1 MLLIREGLKV
11 AVIAVDPSSPVT
23 GGSILGD
30 KTRMNDLARAEA
42 AFIRPV
48 PSSGHLGGAS
58 QRARELMLLCEAAG
72 YDVVIVETVG
82 VGQSETEVARMVD
95 CFISLQIAGGGDD
108 LQGIKKGLM
117 EVADLIVINKD
128 DGDNHTNVAIARH
141 MYESA
146 LHILRRKYDEWQPRV
161 LTCSALEK
169 RGIDEIWH
177 AIIDFKTAL
186 TASGRLQQVRQ
197 QQSVEWLRKQTE
209 EEVLNHLFA
218 NEDFDRY
225 YRQTLL
231 AVRSHRAP
239 ACGSSVNLSRRNIL
253 IKGIFMSYQYVNVV
267 TINKVAVIEFNYG
280 RKLNALSKVF
290 IDDLMQ
296 ALSDLNR
303 PEIRCIILRAPSG
316 SKVFSAGHD
325 IHELPSGGRDPLS
338 YDDPLRQITR
348 MIQKF
353 PKPIISMVEG
363 SVWGGAFEMIMSS
376 DLIIAAST
384 STFSMTP
391 VNLGVP
397 YNLVGIHNLTR
408 DAGFHIVKELIF
420 TASPITA
427 QRALAVG
434 ILNHVVEVEELE
446 DFTLQ
451 MAHHISEKAPLAIAV
466 IKEELRVLGE
476 AHTMNS
482 DEFERIQ
489 GMRRAVY
496 DSEDYQEGMNAFLEK
511 RKPNFVGH

>member
-1 MLLIREGLKV
+1 
-11 AVIAVDPSSPVT
+11 
-23 GGSILGD
+23 
-30 KTRMNDLARAEA
+30 
-42 AFIRPV
+42 
-48 PSSGHLGGAS
+48 
-58 QRARELMLLCEAAG
+58 
-72 YDVVIVETVG
+72 
-82 VGQSETEVARMVD
+82 
-95 CFISLQIAGGGDD
+95 
-108 LQGIKKGLM
+108 
-117 EVADLIVINKD
+117 
-128 DGDNHTNVAIARH
+128 
-141 MYESA
+141 
-146 LHILRRKYDEWQPRV
+146 
-161 LTCSALEK
+161 
-169 RGIDEIWH
+169 
-177 AIIDFKTAL
+177 
-186 TASGRLQQVRQ
+186 
-197 QQSVEWLRKQTE
+197 
-209 EEVLNHLFA
+209 
-218 NEDFDRY
+218 
-225 YRQTLL
+225 
-231 AVRSHRAP
+231 
-239 ACGSSVNLSRRNIL
+239 
-253 IKGIFMSYQYVNVV
+253 MSYQYVNVV

-363 SVWGGAFEMIMSS
+363 SVWGGAFEMIMSSDLIIAAMIMSS

>member
-1 MLLIREGLKV
+1 
-11 AVIAVDPSSPVT
+11 
-23 GGSILGD
+23 
-30 KTRMNDLARAEA
+30 
-42 AFIRPV
+42 
-48 PSSGHLGGAS
+48 
-58 QRARELMLLCEAAG
+58 
-72 YDVVIVETVG
+72 
-82 VGQSETEVARMVD
+82 
-95 CFISLQIAGGGDD
+95 
-108 LQGIKKGLM
+108 
-117 EVADLIVINKD
+117 
-128 DGDNHTNVAIARH
+128 
-141 MYESA
+141 
-146 LHILRRKYDEWQPRV
+146 
-161 LTCSALEK
+161 
-169 RGIDEIWH
+169 
-177 AIIDFKTAL
+177 
-186 TASGRLQQVRQ
+186 
-197 QQSVEWLRKQTE
+197 
-209 EEVLNHLFA
+209 
-218 NEDFDRY
+218 
-225 YRQTLL
+225 
-231 AVRSHRAP
+231 
-239 ACGSSVNLSRRNIL
+239 
-253 IKGIFMSYQYVNVV
+253 MSYQYVNVV

-296 ALSDLNR
+296 ALSDLEPAGNS
-303 PEIRCIILRAPSG
+303 LYHFARAEWMQSLHP
-316 SKVFSAGHD
+316 AGHD

>member
-1 MLLIREGLKV
+1 
-11 AVIAVDPSSPVT
+11 
-23 GGSILGD
+23 
-30 KTRMNDLARAEA
+30 
-42 AFIRPV
+42 
-48 PSSGHLGGAS
+48 
-58 QRARELMLLCEAAG
+58 
-72 YDVVIVETVG
+72 
-82 VGQSETEVARMVD
+82 
-95 CFISLQIAGGGDD
+95 
-108 LQGIKKGLM
+108 
-117 EVADLIVINKD
+117 
-128 DGDNHTNVAIARH
+128 
-141 MYESA
+141 
-146 LHILRRKYDEWQPRV
+146 
-161 LTCSALEK
+161 
-169 RGIDEIWH
+169 
-177 AIIDFKTAL
+177 
-186 TASGRLQQVRQ
+186 
-197 QQSVEWLRKQTE
+197 
-209 EEVLNHLFA
+209 
-218 NEDFDRY
+218 
-225 YRQTLL
+225 
-231 AVRSHRAP
+231 
-239 ACGSSVNLSRRNIL
+239 
-253 IKGIFMSYQYVNVV
+253 MSYQYVNVV

-434 ILNHVVEVEELE
+434 IL
-446 DFTLQ
+446 TLQ

>member
-1 MLLIREGLKV
+1 
-11 AVIAVDPSSPVT
+11 
-23 GGSILGD
+23 
-30 KTRMNDLARAEA
+30 
-42 AFIRPV
+42 
-48 PSSGHLGGAS
+48 
-58 QRARELMLLCEAAG
+58 
-72 YDVVIVETVG
+72 
-82 VGQSETEVARMVD
+82 
-95 CFISLQIAGGGDD
+95 
-108 LQGIKKGLM
+108 
-117 EVADLIVINKD
+117 
-128 DGDNHTNVAIARH
+128 
-141 MYESA
+141 
-146 LHILRRKYDEWQPRV
+146 
-161 LTCSALEK
+161 
-169 RGIDEIWH
+169 
-177 AIIDFKTAL
+177 
-186 TASGRLQQVRQ
+186 
-197 QQSVEWLRKQTE
+197 
-209 EEVLNHLFA
+209 
-218 NEDFDRY
+218 
-225 YRQTLL
+225 
-231 AVRSHRAP
+231 
-239 ACGSSVNLSRRNIL
+239 
-253 IKGIFMSYQYVNVV
+253 MSYQYVNVV

-397 YNLVGIHNLTR
+397 YNFGRHSQPDPRRGLPHCQR
-408 DAGFHIVKELIF
+408 ADF

-496 DSEDYQEGMNAFLEK
+496 DSEDYGEGMNAFLEK

>member
-1 MLLIREGLKV
+1 
-11 AVIAVDPSSPVT
+11 
-23 GGSILGD
+23 
-30 KTRMNDLARAEA
+30 
-42 AFIRPV
+42 
-48 PSSGHLGGAS
+48 
-58 QRARELMLLCEAAG
+58 
-72 YDVVIVETVG
+72 
-82 VGQSETEVARMVD
+82 
-95 CFISLQIAGGGDD
+95 
-108 LQGIKKGLM
+108 
-117 EVADLIVINKD
+117 
-128 DGDNHTNVAIARH
+128 
-141 MYESA
+141 
-146 LHILRRKYDEWQPRV
+146 
-161 LTCSALEK
+161 
-169 RGIDEIWH
+169 
-177 AIIDFKTAL
+177 
-186 TASGRLQQVRQ
+186 
-197 QQSVEWLRKQTE
+197 
-209 EEVLNHLFA
+209 
-218 NEDFDRY
+218 
-225 YRQTLL
+225 
-231 AVRSHRAP
+231 
-239 ACGSSVNLSRRNIL
+239 
-253 IKGIFMSYQYVNVV
+253 MSYQYVNVV

-316 SKVFSAGHD
+316 SKVFSAGLD

-397 YNLVGIHNLTR
+397 YNLVGI
-408 DAGFHIVKELIF
+408 
-420 TASPITA
+420 
-427 QRALAVG
+427 
-434 ILNHVVEVEELE
+434 LNHVVEVEELE

-496 DSEDYQEGMNAFLEK
+496 DSEDYQEGINAFLEK

>member
-1 MLLIREGLKV
+1 
-11 AVIAVDPSSPVT
+11 
-23 GGSILGD
+23 
-30 KTRMNDLARAEA
+30 
-42 AFIRPV
+42 
-48 PSSGHLGGAS
+48 
-58 QRARELMLLCEAAG
+58 
-72 YDVVIVETVG
+72 
-82 VGQSETEVARMVD
+82 
-95 CFISLQIAGGGDD
+95 
-108 LQGIKKGLM
+108 
-117 EVADLIVINKD
+117 
-128 DGDNHTNVAIARH
+128 
-141 MYESA
+141 
-146 LHILRRKYDEWQPRV
+146 
-161 LTCSALEK
+161 
-169 RGIDEIWH
+169 
-177 AIIDFKTAL
+177 
-186 TASGRLQQVRQ
+186 
-197 QQSVEWLRKQTE
+197 
-209 EEVLNHLFA
+209 
-218 NEDFDRY
+218 
-225 YRQTLL
+225 
-231 AVRSHRAP
+231 
-239 ACGSSVNLSRRNIL
+239 
-253 IKGIFMSYQYVNVV
+253 MSYQYVNVV

-316 SKVFSAGHD
+316 SKVFSA
-325 IHELPSGGRDPLS
+325 GRDPLS

>member
-1 MLLIREGLKV
+1 
-11 AVIAVDPSSPVT
+11 
-23 GGSILGD
+23 
-30 KTRMNDLARAEA
+30 
-42 AFIRPV
+42 
-48 PSSGHLGGAS
+48 
-58 QRARELMLLCEAAG
+58 
-72 YDVVIVETVG
+72 
-82 VGQSETEVARMVD
+82 
-95 CFISLQIAGGGDD
+95 
-108 LQGIKKGLM
+108 
-117 EVADLIVINKD
+117 
-128 DGDNHTNVAIARH
+128 
-141 MYESA
+141 
-146 LHILRRKYDEWQPRV
+146 
-161 LTCSALEK
+161 
-169 RGIDEIWH
+169 
-177 AIIDFKTAL
+177 
-186 TASGRLQQVRQ
+186 
-197 QQSVEWLRKQTE
+197 
-209 EEVLNHLFA
+209 
-218 NEDFDRY
+218 
-225 YRQTLL
+225 
-231 AVRSHRAP
+231 
-239 ACGSSVNLSRRNIL
+239 
-253 IKGIFMSYQYVNVV
+253 MSYQYVNVV

-427 QRALAVG
+427 QRALAVEEG
-434 ILNHVVEVEELE
+434 WDLDTLEEHIHAIEHVLYPEVVQMLADGRVHVLE
-446 DFTLQ
+446 SGKVAID
-451 MAHHISEKAPLAIAV
+451 AP
-466 IKEELRVLGE
+466 RG
-476 AHTMNS
+476 
-482 DEFERIQ
+482 
-489 GMRRAVY
+489 
-496 DSEDYQEGMNAFLEK
+496 
-511 RKPNFVGH
+511 

>member
-1 MLLIREGLKV
+1 
-11 AVIAVDPSSPVT
+11 
-23 GGSILGD
+23 
-30 KTRMNDLARAEA
+30 
-42 AFIRPV
+42 
-48 PSSGHLGGAS
+48 
-58 QRARELMLLCEAAG
+58 
-72 YDVVIVETVG
+72 
-82 VGQSETEVARMVD
+82 
-95 CFISLQIAGGGDD
+95 
-108 LQGIKKGLM
+108 
-117 EVADLIVINKD
+117 
-128 DGDNHTNVAIARH
+128 
-141 MYESA
+141 
-146 LHILRRKYDEWQPRV
+146 
-161 LTCSALEK
+161 
-169 RGIDEIWH
+169 
-177 AIIDFKTAL
+177 
-186 TASGRLQQVRQ
+186 
-197 QQSVEWLRKQTE
+197 
-209 EEVLNHLFA
+209 
-218 NEDFDRY
+218 
-225 YRQTLL
+225 
-231 AVRSHRAP
+231 
-239 ACGSSVNLSRRNIL
+239 
-253 IKGIFMSYQYVNVV
+253 MSYQYVNVV

-397 YNLVGIHNLTR
+397 YNLVGI
-408 DAGFHIVKELIF
+408 
-420 TASPITA
+420 
-427 QRALAVG
+427 
-434 ILNHVVEVEELE
+434 LNHVVEVEELE

-496 DSEDYQEGMNAFLEK
+496 DSEDYQEGINAFLEK